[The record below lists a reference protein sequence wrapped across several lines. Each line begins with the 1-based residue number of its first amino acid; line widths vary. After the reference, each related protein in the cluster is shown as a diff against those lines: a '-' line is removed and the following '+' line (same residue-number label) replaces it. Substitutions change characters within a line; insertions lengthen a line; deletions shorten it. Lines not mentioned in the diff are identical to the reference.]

1 MKFTHKIKA
10 AALIGAVS
18 TVALLSG
25 CSMNPSASL
34 NGMKGDGHEY
44 LLTVTRPNQLHV
56 IDTETN
62 KIVRSCDVPG
72 IFGQGTVEPSPDGRI
87 AYVGTNKWEDVA
99 GFDIT
104 NCEMV
109 FFAKQSDNN
118 VTVKSF
124 VSLAVSRDGKELYT
138 IQNPTRKL
146 TDRYEVMQPQLA
158 VFDTSA
164 GLDAKPIRTFPVDRQ
179 ITKIMAMDTGEV
191 ILGGNDLQAINP
203 QTGEIRMLSKLQ
215 HWDRPADKWVQ
226 PDAFAMHTLGEHVD
240 EFIMPYFTI
249 KWNGDPGDM
258 EKAEFW
264 WGMSRV
270 DLKTGEVEQ
279 TEIFPFEFIIFNFIT
294 DPEDSNIVYGA
305 FNTLSKHD
313 IREKKTLAVHNME
326 HTYYD
331 LNMTHDRTIY
341 VGGTSSDIS
350 IHDPDTLEK
359 IGSIQLPGD
368 MSTSGMRI
376 AYLK

>member
-1 MKFTHKIKA
+1 MKFTHTIKA
-10 AALIGAVS
+10 AALVGIAG
-18 TVALLSG
+18 TVALMSG
-25 CSMNPSASL
+25 CAMSPSADL
-34 NGMKGDGHEY
+34 NGMKGGGHEY

-72 IFGQGTVEPSPDGRI
+72 TFGQGTVEPSPDGRI
-87 AYVGTNKWEDVA
+87 AYVGTNKWEDVV

-104 NCEMV
+104 NCDIV
-109 FFAKQSDNN
+109 FSAKQSYDN

-138 IQNPTRKL
+138 VQNPTRKL
-146 TDRYEVMQPQLA
+146 NDRYEVMEPQLA
-158 VFDTSA
+158 VYDTSA
-164 GLDAKPIRTFPVDRQ
+164 GLNAKPIRTFPVDRQ

-191 ILGGNDLQAINP
+191 ILGGNDVQAINP
-203 QTGEIRMLSKLQ
+203 QNGDIRVLTLLQ
-215 HWDRPADKWVQ
+215 NWKRGDSWTQ
-226 PDAFAMHTLGEHVD
+226 PDAFAMHTLGEQAD
-240 EFIMPYFTI
+240 EFILPYFTI

-264 WGMSRV
+264 WGMSRI

-279 TEIFPFEFIIFNFIT
+279 GEILPFEFIVFNFIT
-294 DPEDSNIVYGA
+294 DPTDSNILYGA

-313 IREKKTLAVHNME
+313 ISEKKTLAVHNME

-331 LNMTHDRTIY
+331 LNMTQNRTIY

-359 IGSIQLPGD
+359 IGSIKLPGD
-368 MSTSGMRI
+368 QSTSAMRI
-376 AYLK
+376 AFLK

>member
-1 MKFTHKIKA
+1 MKFTHTIKA
-10 AALIGAVS
+10 AALIGIAG
-18 TVALLSG
+18 TAALMSG
-25 CSMNPSASL
+25 CAMSPSADL
-34 NGMKGDGHEY
+34 NGMKGGGHEY

-62 KIVRSCDVPG
+62 KVVRSCDVPG

-87 AYVGTNKWEDVA
+87 AYVGTNKWEDVV

-104 NCEMV
+104 NCDIV
-109 FFAKQSDNN
+109 FSAKQSHSN

-138 IQNPTRKL
+138 VQNPTRKL
-146 TDRYEVMQPQLA
+146 NDRYEVMQPQLA
-158 VFDTSA
+158 VYDTSA
-164 GLDAKPIRTFPVDRQ
+164 GLNAKPVRTFPVDRQ
-179 ITKIMAMDTGEV
+179 ITKIMSMDTGEV

-203 QTGEIRMLSKLQ
+203 ENGDVRVLALLQ
-215 HWDRPADKWVQ
+215 NWKRGDSWTQ
-226 PDAFAMHTLGEHVD
+226 PDAFAMHTLGEQAD
-240 EFIMPYFTI
+240 EFVLPYFTI

-264 WGMSRV
+264 WGMNRV

-279 TEIFPFEFIIFNFIT
+279 GEILPFEFIVFNFIT
-294 DPEDSNIVYGA
+294 DPTDSNILYGA

-313 IREKKTLAVHNME
+313 ISEKKTLAVHNME
-326 HTYYD
+326 HTYYN
-331 LNMTHDRTIY
+331 LNMTQNRTIY

-359 IGSIQLPGD
+359 IGSIKLPGD
-368 MSTSGMRI
+368 QSTAAMRI
-376 AYLK
+376 AFLK